1 MSFDET
7 VSFSDALRDVYER
20 SGYTLVRVPQRSIDE
35 RADFVREFI
44 ARHI

>member
-1 MSFDET
+1 
-7 VSFSDALRDVYER
+7 VYER